1 MSMNADDLNQ
11 AHHCWT
17 HIGVSGD
24 RSCEELATT
33 THCHN
38 CEVYTTAG
46 RDLLEREVPLDY
58 LKEWTDAFAQPQ
70 ATQSAPQAV
79 LPTGQ
84 AVELFSALIFRLSH
98 EYFALPVSAL
108 QEITPPMPI
117 HSLPHRRSP
126 ALLGLVNIRGRIL
139 LCASLNHLLGLNH
152 RSSGS
157 TLQKMLVVGHGDRTW
172 VFLADEV
179 QRIYRFQGNE
189 LKAPPVVVSYA
200 SDTYTQGVIN
210 WHGKKI
216 NYLDVELLLH
226 SLDRKLL

>member
-11 AHHCWT
+11 ADHCWT
-17 HIGVSGD
+17 QIGVSGD
-24 RSCEELATT
+24 RSCEALATT

-46 RDLLEREVPLDY
+46 RDLLERDVPLDY
-58 LKEWTDAFAQPQ
+58 LREWTAAFAQPL
-70 ATQSAPQAV
+70 AIQSAPHTSP
-79 LPTGQ
+79 LGQ
-84 AVELFSALIFRLSH
+84 AVEPFSALIFRLSH

-108 QEITPPMPI
+108 QEVTPPMPI

-139 LCASLNHLLGLNH
+139 LCASLNQLLGLNH
-152 RSSGS
+152 RSSDS
-157 TLQKMLVVGHGDRTW
+157 ALQKMLVVGHGDRTW
-172 VFLADEV
+172 VLLVDEV
-179 QRIYRFQGNE
+179 QRIYRFQGSE
-189 LKAPPVVVSYA
+189 LKAPPVVVSHA
-200 SDTYTQGVIN
+200 GDTYTQGVID
-210 WHGKKI
+210 WHDEKI